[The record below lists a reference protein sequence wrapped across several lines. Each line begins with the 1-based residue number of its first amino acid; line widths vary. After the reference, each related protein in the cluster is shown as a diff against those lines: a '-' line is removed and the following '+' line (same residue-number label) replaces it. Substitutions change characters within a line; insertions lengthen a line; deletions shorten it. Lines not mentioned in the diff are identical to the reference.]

1 MRCKPRMD
9 CREQDVS
16 LETLVWPDGVPE
28 IARHFRLQFEQAQSA
43 WVLLY
48 PEGMVK
54 LSASA
59 GEIMRRIDGETGVEM
74 LVRDLETTF
83 PGAEVRQDVLDF
95 LNVAREHGW
104 IHDRR

>member
-1 MRCKPRMD
+1 MD
-9 CREQDVS
+9 FPESDV
-16 LETLVWPDGVPE
+16 LPEMKIGLDDVPE
-28 IARHFRLQFEQAQSA
+28 ISRHFRLQFEQAQSA

-54 LSASA
+54 LSPSA

-74 LVRDLETTF
+74 LIRDLETTF
-83 PGAEVRQDVLDF
+83 PGAAVRQDVLDF
-95 LNVAREHGW
+95 LNVARERGW

>member
-1 MRCKPRMD
+1 M
-9 CREQDVS
+9 S
-16 LETLVWPDGVPE
+16 
-28 IARHFRLQFEQAQSA
+28 QSA
-43 WVLLY
+43 KGSSMEPSLRPRLATRTRLRSDEVGGGLVLLY

-74 LVRDLETTF
+74 LIHDLETTF
-83 PGAEVRQDVLDF
+83 PGGEVRQDVLDF